1 MGPATGSEP
10 QHRPDRDDTYRG
22 AARPSIND
30 SSQVQPCG
38 TRDFLKKRVFF
49 QQSPQHGQLRHQK
62 NHVAQLSAMVRIDG
76 GAIGT
81 TELHRCPSSL
91 TGTYLRETKG
101 LTTES
106 KPPEHETESEL
117 GPATRPEPPAPK
129 IDPDHRG
136 PRSSEFKHPTPTR
149 QTRSPQPP
157 SHERHDN
164 SNSAPRQHRPDQNDT
179 YRGAARPSIIDGKSI
194 RQSIDSATM

>member
-49 QQSPQHGQLRHQK
+49 QQSPQHGRLRHQK
-62 NHVAQLSAMVRIDG
+62 DHVAQLSAIVRMDG
-76 GAIGT
+76 RTIET

-106 KPPEHETESEL
+106 KPPEHETESKL

-129 IDPDHRG
+129 IDPDHRA
-136 PRSSEFKHPTPTR
+136 PHSSEFRHPTDRPGRHNHQATRVMTTAALLPDNTARIKTTPTGEQR
-149 QTRSPQPP
+149 DHP
-157 SHERHDN
+157 
-164 SNSAPRQHRPDQNDT
+164 
-179 YRGAARPSIIDGKSI
+179 
-194 RQSIDSATM
+194 